1 MFMNEYLMAET
12 VRDRI
17 AERHA
22 CAERAALVAALRPPR
37 SRLRVAVGRALMGL
51 GAWMLATPS
60 RVEPRASRS

>member
-1 MFMNEYLMAET
+1 MFMNEYLMAEI

-22 CAERAALVAALRPPR
+22 CAERAALVAALSLPR
-37 SRLRVAVGRALMGL
+37 QPLRVAVGRALMRL

-60 RVEPRASRS
+60 RVEPRPSRS